1 MKFKE
6 LLTVLD
12 SNAYLNIVSE
22 KGQWLYEGKVIFI
35 TSDLLERKVKLVD
48 VKLAFICKLLLQRRI
63 NKWTYMKEWLWQ
75 HSLWLR

>member
-12 SNAYLNIVSE
+12 NNTYLNIVSE
-22 KGQWLYEGKVIFI
+22 NGQWLYEGKVIFI

-48 VKLAFICKLLLQRRI
+48 VKRAFINELFIKL
-63 NKWTYMKEWLWQ
+63 ED
-75 HSLWLR
+75 

>member
-12 SNAYLNIVSE
+12 NNTYINIVSE

-48 VKLAFICKLLLQRRI
+48 VKRAFISELFITL
-63 NKWTYMKEWLWQ
+63 ED
-75 HSLWLR
+75 

>member
-1 MKFKE
+1 MKLKE

-35 TSDLLERKVKLVD
+35 TSDLLERTIKIVD
-48 VKLAFICKLLLQRRI
+48 VIRNVFLLQRRI
-63 NKWTYMKEWLWQ
+63 NK
-75 HSLWLR
+75 

>member
-12 SNAYLNIVSE
+12 NNTYINIVSE

-48 VKLAFICKLLLQRRI
+48 VKRAFINELFI
-63 NKWTYMKEWLWQ
+63 IVED
-75 HSLWLR
+75 

>member
-1 MKFKE
+1 MKLKE

-35 TSDLLERKVKLVD
+35 TTDLLERTIKIVNVIRN
-48 VKLAFICKLLLQRRI
+48 VFFI
-63 NKWTYMKEWLWQ
+63 TTED
-75 HSLWLR
+75 

>member
-1 MKFKE
+1 MKLKE

-35 TSDLLERKVKLVD
+35 TSDLLERTIKIVD
-48 VKLAFICKLLLQRRI
+48 VIRNVFFI
-63 NKWTYMKEWLWQ
+63 TTED
-75 HSLWLR
+75 